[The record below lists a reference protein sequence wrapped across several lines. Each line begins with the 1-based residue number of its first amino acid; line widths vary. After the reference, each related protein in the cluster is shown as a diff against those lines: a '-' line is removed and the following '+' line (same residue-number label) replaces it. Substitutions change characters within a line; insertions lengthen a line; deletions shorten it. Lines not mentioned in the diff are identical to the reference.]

1 MADIFISYS
10 REDKPKAR
18 TLAEALMARGWS
30 VWWDLKIPV
39 GASFDE
45 VIEKA
50 LGEAKCVLVLWSA
63 ASVASEWVR
72 NEASEGRRR
81 HILVPAFVE
90 AVDAPL
96 AFRLLNGADLSRWQ
110 AGTPH
115 AEFDKLIERVTELIS
130 VEPWSLPI
138 PPRPKWYR
146 IGLFRLEIRW
156 LVSAGIGVV
165 VLLGSVYFAA
175 TLGRGAA
182 RFEPPA
188 RPPAATPPATTPP
201 APSPPAP
208 KDLELPGPGTKAPN
222 GPAVPSGMS
231 VQVDS
236 DPAGATIVLDGHDTG
251 QATPSRVTVSG
262 AGPHRLR
269 LSKAGYQSIDVQL
282 ADADVRKGPLNYTL
296 RTALA
301 STIAVS
307 VTGPY
312 PFQVFDGTKVISDFS
327 ESHDLNVAV
336 DKMLRLVAPD
346 YLLSQP
352 VRVQGTPGKRLDIE
366 AYALG
371 SLNVLTTFE
380 TCKVQINDRDLGY
393 PPISNKAVA
402 AGTYRIDLVCPNG
415 ETHVGRGVV
424 PPGQSVTVRI
434 F

>member
-1 MADIFISYS
+1 MADIFISYAS
-10 REDKPKAR
+10 EDQPKAR
-18 TLAEALMARGWS
+18 TLAEALEARGWS
-30 VWWDLKIPV
+30 VWWDRKIPL
-39 GASFDE
+39 GKSFDA

-63 ASVASEWVR
+63 ASVAKEKEWVR
-72 NEASEGRRR
+72 NEASEGKRRN
-81 HILVPAFVE
+81 ILVPAFIE
-90 AVDAPL
+90 TVDAPL
-96 AFRLLNGADLSRWQ
+96 AFRLLNGANLSRWQ

-165 VLLGSVYFAA
+165 VLLGPVYFAT

-201 APSPPAP
+201 APSPPVP
-208 KDLELPGPGTKAPN
+208 KPEPPRPRPEPN
-222 GPAVPSGMS
+222 PPAR
-231 VQVDS
+231 
-236 DPAGATIVLDGHDTG
+236 A
-251 QATPSRVTVSG
+251 
-262 AGPHRLR
+262 
-269 LSKAGYQSIDVQL
+269 
-282 ADADVRKGPLNYTL
+282 
-296 RTALA
+296 ALA

-312 PFQVFDGTKVISDFS
+312 PFQVFDGAKVISDFS
-327 ESHDLNVAV
+327 DSHELNVTV

-346 YLLSQP
+346 YLLSQS

-371 SLNVLTTFE
+371 SLNVLTSLPFE
-380 TCKVQINDRDLGY
+380 TCSVRINDRDLGY